1 MDRWKNGPHFSSL
14 SLYSRFPSVILLT
27 DLTVAFARTSCL
39 KHILHHCFVTHLD
52 VSHGRQQQQRFQ
64 QGRKQRQPETYSL
77 QIFPCMHI
85 SFRFYHSVS
94 FLVKGITPSVFS
106 IVFFLLLPDN
116 LPIIIEVVSVLVVPL
131 AFLRLHDRR
140 VVPVLPGIKKRCR
153 HHGNQHEKCNKDYHV
168 VL

>member
-116 LPIIIEVVSVLVVPL
+116 PDHNRGGFRSRRTTRFPPAPRPTCRSCASRHKEAVSPSWQSAREV
-131 AFLRLHDRR
+131 
-140 VVPVLPGIKKRCR
+140 
-153 HHGNQHEKCNKDYHV
+153 Q
-168 VL
+168 